1 MNSFDYLWQM
11 LDNHGVIER
20 YKADCARL
28 WDTFSLEQQ
37 RQIYRSIRDNLSAG
51 KFVNYNPVK
60 AVRDN
65 IPKAPKRQIMS
76 ADNYYRKYG
85 TQANQD
91 GWQRVFLKD
100 QGKTIYVKNL

>member
-76 ADNYYRKYG
+76 ADDYYRKYG
-85 TQANQD
+85 TQANRD

-100 QGKTIYVKNL
+100 QGKTIYVKVG